1 MFISD
6 LPITSR
12 KQDKLG
18 RVSFSEQVARA
29 ILQYRNKESVV
40 LGLYGAWGSGKTSI
54 INMVVESLED
64 GNTQERPII
73 CRFNPWNYSDQNQL
87 ISQFFKQLSLSLGK
101 KDKSKELKNAAKRLD
116 LYAKLIEP
124 LQYVPLATL
133 PVVLLQKI
141 CGWFSSSYRGKGHKT
156 LEELKSELDD
166 VLEKQNQKIVVIIDD
181 IDRLNNTE
189 IRQIFQLIKSLG
201 DFKNTIYLL
210 AFDMD
215 VVCKALSKVQEGNGY
230 DYLAKVVQIPF
241 NVPSASK
248 FEINRLF
255 CESLDEIIKDYPQDK
270 FDQQYWRNIFHGGLK
285 HFFDSIRNVNRFIN
299 IFRFKY
305 FILKQEV
312 NIIDL
317 IGISAI
323 EVFLPD
329 LYLKI
334 RDSKNLFVQTQTD
347 YSHRVDQGG
356 TLKKEI
362 DEMIEENAPS
372 YLIDETKSILTE
384 LFPKIRSVYGG
395 SLFGD
400 SYNTKW
406 RKEGRICSEDNFD
419 IFFQL
424 CVPSGQISKSEIEGI
439 ISESKSYEEL
449 YKTFDLLNEQG
460 RISEFLERL
469 LDYSGELPQD
479 KIQNI
484 ITVLM
489 DQGDR
494 YPKDEK
500 VMLGFDNI
508 SRISRIG
515 YFFTKDLRDKNKCY
529 EILRNAISA
538 TENSI
543 HTIIDAI
550 VFLGWEHG
558 KGTKEAP
565 KPEEERRIDEK
576 QLKELEK
583 LACQKIENLAKEG
596 NLKKHRD
603 LIRIL
608 HAWEAWAGEQTVKEY
623 IQKLIKTEDGLIDFI
638 TKFPSEVRSQ
648 SMGDYGYRTENR
660 INIKNVEHFVKLDE
674 IVPKLRSIKQSDKFN
689 DLKDTE
695 QKAID
700 LFLDTI
706 DGKVKDL

>member
-1 MFISD
+1 MF
-6 LPITSR
+6 
-12 KQDKLG
+12 K
-18 RVSFSEQVARA
+18 
-29 ILQYRNKESVV
+29 
-40 LGLYGAWGSGKTSI
+40 W
-54 INMVVESLED
+54 
-64 GNTQERPII
+64 
-73 CRFNPWNYSDQNQL
+73 
-87 ISQFFKQLSLSLGK
+87 
-101 KDKSKELKNAAKRLD
+101 
-116 LYAKLIEP
+116 
-124 LQYVPLATL
+124 
-133 PVVLLQKI
+133 
-141 CGWFSSSYRGKGHKT
+141 
-156 LEELKSELDD
+156 
-166 VLEKQNQKIVVIIDD
+166 
-181 IDRLNNTE
+181 E
-189 IRQIFQLIKSLG
+189 I
-201 DFKNTIYLL
+201 
-210 AFDMD
+210 
-215 VVCKALSKVQEGNGY
+215 
-230 DYLAKVVQIPF
+230 P
-241 NVPSASK
+241 
-248 FEINRLF
+248 
-255 CESLDEIIKDYPQDK
+255 
-270 FDQQYWRNIFHGGLK
+270 
-285 HFFDSIRNVNRFIN
+285 DS
-299 IFRFKY
+299 
-305 FILKQEV
+305 
-312 NIIDL
+312 
-317 IGISAI
+317 
-323 EVFLPD
+323 
-329 LYLKI
+329 
-334 RDSKNLFVQTQTD
+334 
-347 YSHRVDQGG
+347 
-356 TLKKEI
+356 
-362 DEMIEENAPS
+362 
-372 YLIDETKSILTE
+372 
-384 LFPKIRSVYGG
+384 
-395 SLFGD
+395 
-400 SYNTKW
+400 TKW

-424 CVPSGQISKSEIEGI
+424 GVPSGQISKSEIEGI
-439 ISESKSYEEL
+439 ISESKNYEEL

-529 EILRNAISA
+529 EIFRNAISA

-558 KGTKEAP
+558 KGTKETP

-596 NLKKHRD
+596 NLIKHRD

-608 HAWEAWAGEQTVKEY
+608 HAWEAWFGEQTVKEY
-623 IQKLIKTEDGLIDFI
+623 IKKLIKTEDGLIDFI

-648 SMGDYGYRTENR
+648 GMGDYGYRTENR